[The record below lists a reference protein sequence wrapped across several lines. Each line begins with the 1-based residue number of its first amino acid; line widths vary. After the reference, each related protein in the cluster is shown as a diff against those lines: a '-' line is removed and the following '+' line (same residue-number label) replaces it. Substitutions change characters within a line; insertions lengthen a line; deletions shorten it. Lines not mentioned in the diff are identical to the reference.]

1 MKLTNFNGRNI
12 MFTYWE
18 NAVYQAPDK
27 ADGTKGTKHFYVD
40 AMMDAKDI
48 KEGEKQGSLHLG
60 SRRVM
65 GPDGKQLV
73 DENGQPKWDNTVSY
87 SESQVNKILDVAKA
101 SNNVQ
106 RVDYGDGKTKI
117 VALVKADLFSPNSKT
132 THGVMLNTKK
142 EIMPSDFKLEDAT
155 KRLQAQ
161 YDYMKDNAG
170 AGKVEKAEKT
180 NDGIPTTSAAE
191 IPTVANEKT
200 EAKTKVAKTTKAK
213 ASTGKARTSKAKA
226 VDAPAPEIADGIDEP
241 VPFG

>member
-1 MKLTNFNGRNI
+1 MKLTNFNQRNV
-12 MFTYWE
+12 MVTYWE

-65 GPDGKQLV
+65 GADGKQLV

-142 EIMPSDFKLEDAT
+142 EIQPSDFKLEDAT

-170 AGKVEKAEKT
+170 AGKAVEKAEKA
-180 NDGIPTTSAAE
+180 NDGIPSVAANSV
-191 IPTVANEKT
+191 PTVNAEKP
-200 EAKTKVAKTTKAK
+200 AKATKAK

-226 VDAPAPEIADGIDEP
+226 AEAMVPIPDGVDEP
-241 VPFG
+241 IPFG

>member
-1 MKLTNFNGRNI
+1 MKLTNFNGRNV

-27 ADGTKGTKHFYVD
+27 ADGTKGAKHFYVD
-40 AMMDAKDI
+40 AMMDVKDI

-65 GPDGKQLV
+65 GEDGKQLV
-73 DENGQPKWDNTVSY
+73 DEKGQPKWDNTVSY

-142 EIMPSDFKLEDAT
+142 EIQPSDFKLEDAT

-170 AGKVEKAEKT
+170 AGKTVEKTEKA
-180 NDGIPTTSAAE
+180 NDGIPSVAANSV
-191 IPTVANEKT
+191 PTVNAEKP
-200 EAKTKVAKTTKAK
+200 AKATKAK

-226 VDAPAPEIADGIDEP
+226 AEAPMVPIPDGVDEP

>member
-1 MKLTNFNGRNI
+1 MKLTNFNGRNV

-40 AMMDAKDI
+40 AMMDVKDI
-48 KEGEKQGSLHLG
+48 KEGERQGSLHLG

-65 GPDGKQLV
+65 GADGKQLV

-142 EIMPSDFKLEDAT
+142 EIQPSDFKLEDAT

-170 AGKVEKAEKT
+170 AGKAVEKAEKA
-180 NDGIPTTSAAE
+180 NDGIPSVAANSV
-191 IPTVANEKT
+191 PTVNAEKP
-200 EAKTKVAKTTKAK
+200 AKATKAK

-226 VDAPAPEIADGIDEP
+226 AETMVPIPDGVDEP